1 MTDVI
6 CRGGD
11 TRHAAIMVMPA
22 DLAPWV
28 SRETVNGFSRALPN
42 DVLMQFA
49 AREAQR
55 RARGLAA
62 DIGCGAGRNAV
73 PLARAGWDVVG
84 TDLSWPMLAAG
95 VERARQAASSRV
107 LFAHAPMDAIPLPDA
122 AVDLVVAHG
131 IWNLAGSSAEFRC
144 AIAEAARIAKPR
156 AGLFV
161 FTFSRNTLPPE
172 ARPVENET
180 FVFTQFSGRPQVFLT
195 ADELV
200 AELDAAGF
208 DPDVSVPI
216 TEYNRR
222 LPGMLPSGGPVI
234 YEAAFRRRP

>member
-49 AREAQR
+49 AREAR
-55 RARGLAA
+55 SRARGRVA

-107 LFAHAPMDAIPLPDA
+107 L
-122 AVDLVVAHG
+122 
-131 IWNLAGSSAEFRC
+131 
-144 AIAEAARIAKPR
+144 
-156 AGLFV
+156 
-161 FTFSRNTLPPE
+161 
-172 ARPVENET
+172 
-180 FVFTQFSGRPQVFLT
+180 
-195 ADELV
+195 
-200 AELDAAGF
+200 
-208 DPDVSVPI
+208 
-216 TEYNRR
+216 
-222 LPGMLPSGGPVI
+222 
-234 YEAAFRRRP
+234 